1 MCYHKLSV
9 QLSAETPHVKDSKRL
24 EGRDST
30 ACPRSINAQRYF
42 FRLSE
47 RSGGGIRY
55 FRTEFSEAILS
66 LESCE
71 LLMRS
76 RILGT
81 LLSQAEGGT

>member
-9 QLSAETPHVKDSKRL
+9 QLSAEMPHVKDSRRL

-30 ACPRSINAQRYF
+30 ACLIGIDAQHYF
-42 FRLSE
+42 YRLSE
-47 RSGGGIRY
+47 WSGGGIRH
-55 FRTEFSEAILS
+55 FRTEFSEAILR

-81 LLSQAEGGT
+81 LPSQAEGGT